1 MNVKKI
7 ILVAAVFAV
16 IGSPAVVKAADATAS
31 AAATIAAP
39 ISISKVSDLEF
50 GLIAPT
56 ASAGTVTVSTA
67 GSRTGD
73 ANVDLLSGDT
83 ESAASFS
90 VSGEADQT
98 FALVVPTSAVLS
110 ATGSSGGADMTAT
123 LSDDAAATPTLDGSG
138 AATVNVGAALAVGAN
153 QAADAYSGSF
163 TVTVSYN

>member
-7 ILVAAVFAV
+7 VLVAAVFA
-16 IGSPAVVKAADATAS
+16 IMGSPAVVKAADATAS

-39 ISISKVSDLEF
+39 IAISKVSDLEF

-67 GSRTGD
+67 GARTGD

-90 VSGEADQT
+90 VSGAADQT
-98 FALVVPTSAVLS
+98 FSLVVPATATLS
-110 ATGSSGGADMTAT
+110 ATGSSGGSPMTAT
-123 LSDDAAATPTLDGSG
+123 LSDDASGTPTLDGTG
-138 AATVNVGAALAVGAN
+138 AATVNVGAALAVGAD